1 MTFHVKDIFF
11 NHPKKKKR
19 IAKQTTIN
27 PETGRNKTKR
37 EKKRKKIHTRWAQS
51 RQKTPMQSQWRFIE
65 GCSTRTG
72 GKKKKRRGCVDVV
85 IKTGVVSGDDGTR
98 VDSSKAM
105 QPIATGVVGRFVARS
120 PRKRE
125 EKRIGLVL
133 AISGVAH
140 ALSPFTWLRPHP
152 ITHLMSGQRHQT
164 GNCTRKPD
172 QPHSPCNGN
181 SGKHSRSRQI
191 MKIST

>member
-1 MTFHVKDIFF
+1 
-11 NHPKKKKR
+11 
-19 IAKQTTIN
+19 
-27 PETGRNKTKR
+27 
-37 EKKRKKIHTRWAQS
+37 
-51 RQKTPMQSQWRFIE
+51 MQSQWRFIE

-85 IKTGVVSGDDGTR
+85 IKTGLVSGDDGTR